1 MSYDETHQKRSRVVV
16 ETPAARREVVETRT
30 AYAAPERRGVS
41 TGVVAIVAIAAVVL
55 TAIVVWALTRPSAD
69 DVNANLRVTT
79 QPTPVTQTQ
88 VVTVPVPQQQQPPVV
103 IPPATTTTTTQPVI
117 VPVPSTS
124 TSTSSST
131 TTTDTPKTNGT
142 DDATLQS
149 SIDKRLSDDPKI
161 ATLGISASVSNG
173 KVTLIGTV
181 DSREMKNRIERMV
194 RIKGVKTVDNQ
205 ITVSGSADSTAAPQ
219 D

>member
-1 MSYDETHQKRSRVVV
+1 MSYDEPHQKRSRVVV

-55 TAIVVWALTRPSAD
+55 TAIVVWALTRPSTD

-79 QPTPVTQTQ
+79 QPTPITQTQ
-88 VVTVPVPQQQQPPVV
+88 VVAVPVPQQQQPPVV
-103 IPPATTTTTTQPVI
+103 IPPTTTTTTQPVI

-131 TTTDTPKTNGT
+131 TTTDTAKTNGT

-149 SIDKRLSDDPKI
+149 SIDKKLSDDPKV
-161 ATLGISASVSNG
+161 ASLGITASVVNG
-173 KVTLIGTV
+173 KVTLMGTV
-181 DSREMKNRIERMV
+181 ESREMKNRIERMV
-194 RIKGVKTVDNQ
+194 KIKGVKTVDNQ
-205 ITVSGSADSTAAPQ
+205 ITVSGSAASTATPQ
-219 D
+219 G